1 MIPELAACIVFMRS
15 TGSAMIPG
23 HARAGGRPL
32 GRPRDQGRGRPPGC
46 RSARWPRRRSST
58 ARDPA
63 QALGPDGRP
72 AVSRR
77 APIWEDVPDEKWND
91 WRWQLSHRVND
102 LEEIEQVLNLT
113 DEERDGLSAQD
124 KFRVDITPYF
134 ISLIDPDDPNDP
146 IRRQVIPLGREQQA
160 FTAMMEDSLAE
171 DRHSPVPGLVH
182 RYPDRVLM
190 LVTTQCASY
199 CRYCTRSRI
208 VGDPTQNFNSRD
220 HEAQLEYLRR
230 TPQVRD
236 VLISGGDG
244 LTLAPKLFEKIL
256 RGLREIPHIEIIRIG
271 SRVPVFLPQR
281 IDDELCAMLEQ
292 YHPLWINLHF
302 NHPNEITPEVS
313 RAVDKLTKAG
323 LPVGNQSV
331 LLAGVNDCVHIQRSL
346 VHKLVENRIRP
357 YYLYQCDLVEGSG
370 HFRTPVGKGLE
381 IMEGLRGHTSGY
393 AVPTYVIDA
402 PGGGGKIPVMP
413 NYLIS
418 YSDHK
423 VVLRNYEGYITTYEE
438 PPTYNRHDE
447 SACSYCQH
455 AAVRARPVRRAR
467 PARGRADVDRA
478 EGLRGRPTR
487 AATPRRTGSR
497 TRRSGSRSASARS
510 RARRAGRC
518 ACSRARSRGGDAG
531 CRGGDAGSRR
541 RCRVPRSPS
550 GGRAAAGAPELRPR
564 RGAPPARRRADRVGP
579 RRAALGVL
587 RSRPPIFCPARP
599 VRPPRSAG
607 LIRAGAHE
615 R

>member
-1 MIPELAACIVFMRS
+1 MDAQEIKTAVAHQAA
-15 TGSAMIPG
+15 
-23 HARAGGRPL
+23 ARAAAEAPFVNL
-32 GRPRDQGRGRPPGC
+32 
-46 RSARWPRRRSST
+46 A
-58 ARDPA
+58 DPA
-63 QALGPDGRP
+63 RALGPDGRP

-77 APIWEDVPDEKWND
+77 APICEDVPDAQWND

-102 LEEIEQVLNLT
+102 L
-113 DEERDGLSAQD
+113 DGDRADPGPDRRGARGPVARRTSSGSTSRRTSSASST
-124 KFRVDITPYF
+124 RTI
-134 ISLIDPDDPNDP
+134 PNDP

-244 LTLAPKLFEKIL
+244 LTLAPEAV
-256 RGLREIPHIEIIRIG
+256 REDPARPARDPAHRDHPHRHRACRSSCRSASTTSCARCSRSTTRSG
-271 SRVPVFLPQR
+271 STSTST
-281 IDDELCAMLEQ
+281 
-292 YHPLWINLHF
+292 
-302 NHPNEITPEVS
+302 TPTRS
-313 RAVDKLTKAG
+313 RPRSRRAVDKLTRAG

-331 LLAGVNDCVHIQRSL
+331 LLAGVNDCVHIQRAL
-346 VHKLVENRIRP
+346 VHRLVANRIRP

-418 YSDHK
+418 LLGPQGRAAQ
-423 VVLRNYEGYITTYEE
+423 LRGLHHDLRGARDLRAA
-438 PPTYNRHDE
+438 RHGRRARTASTSARSPASRAS
-447 SACSYCQH
+447 SACS
-455 AAVRARPVRRAR
+455 RASGCGSSRRASR
-467 PARGRADVDRA
+467 RS
-478 EGLRGRPTR
+478 TR
-487 AATPRRTGSR
+487 AATPRRTASR
-497 TRRSGSRSASARS
+497 IRRKW
-510 RARRAGRC
+510 
-518 ACSRARSRGGDAG
+518 
-531 CRGGDAGSRR
+531 
-541 RCRVPRSPS
+541 VPF
-550 GGRAAAGAPELRPR
+550 GVGAIEGTAGAPLRVLEAGDRPGAGATALRPG
-564 RGAPPARRRADRVGP
+564 RGAAAARGRADRVGP
-579 RRAALGVL
+579 RGAALAVRSPAPAYRRAAVARRCPPDRGRRHGGRLARRRPVGVRGVHPDHPGRA
-587 RSRPPIFCPARP
+587 RSRTTASVSFDGPAGCEAP
-599 VRPPRSAG
+599 VVFAVSGP
-607 LIRAGAHE
+607 LRAG
-615 R
+615 

>member
-1 MIPELAACIVFMRS
+1 LDSPVQLAESDFIN
-15 TGSAMIPG
+15 
-23 HARAGGRPL
+23 
-32 GRPRDQGRGRPPGC
+32 Q
-46 RSARWPRRRSST
+46 
-58 ARDPA
+58 RDPA
-63 QALGPDGRP
+63 RRLGPDGKP

-77 APIWEDVPDEKWND
+77 APLWADVPDEKWND
-91 WRWQLSHRVND
+91 WRWQLSNRVNE
-102 LEEIEQVLNLT
+102 LHEVEQVLNLT
-113 DEERDGLSAQD
+113 DEEREGLGAPD

-134 ISLIDPDDPNDP
+134 LSLIDPDDPADP
-146 IRRQVIPLGREQQA
+146 IRRQVIPLGREQEA

-208 VGDPTQNFNSRD
+208 VGDPTQNFNSRE
-220 HEAQLEYLRR
+220 HEAQLDYLRR

-244 LTLAPKLFEKIL
+244 LTLAPKLFERII

-271 SRVPVFLPQR
+271 TRVPVFLPQR
-281 IDDELCAMLEQ
+281 VDDELCEMLGR
-292 YHPLWINLHF
+292 YHPIWMNLHF
-302 NHPNEITPEVS
+302 NHAQEITPEVA
-313 RAVDKLTKAG
+313 RAVDKLTRAG
-323 LPVGNQSV
+323 IPVGNQSV
-331 LLAGVNDCVHIQRSL
+331 LLAGVNDCVNIQREL
-346 VHKLVENRIRP
+346 VQRLVEIRVRP

-438 PPTYNRHDE
+438 PLEYKAHDKSRCAACQNTRPEPGQSGVHGLLQGERMWIEPTGFAEIHSRGNVEAHRLQQGDKWTPYGVGAIEGKVRPLPVLEAGAE
-447 SACSYCQH
+447 SDGSKQEYGPGEEP
-455 AAVRARPVRRAR
+455 RPR
-467 PARGRADVDRA
+467 
-478 EGLRGRPTR
+478 EGEP
-487 AATPRRTGSR
+487 TGSAH
-497 TRRSGSRSASARS
+497 G
-510 RARRAGRC
+510 
-518 ACSRARSRGGDAG
+518 
-531 CRGGDAGSRR
+531 
-541 RCRVPRSPS
+541 
-550 GGRAAAGAPELRPR
+550 EL
-564 RGAPPARRRADRVGP
+564 
-579 RRAALGVL
+579 L
-587 RSRPPIFCPARP
+587 
-599 VRPPRSAG
+599 
-607 LIRAGAHE
+607 
-615 R
+615 

>member
-1 MIPELAACIVFMRS
+1 MDANEIQAAAVQQAVAAAEAAPFVNR
-15 TGSAMIPG
+15 
-23 HARAGGRPL
+23 
-32 GRPRDQGRGRPPGC
+32 
-46 RSARWPRRRSST
+46 
-58 ARDPA
+58 RDPA
-63 QALGPDGRP
+63 RVLGPNGRP

-77 APIWEDVPDEKWND
+77 APIWADVPDEKWND
-91 WRWQLSHRVND
+91 WRWQLSNRVND
-102 LEEIEQVLNLT
+102 LEEIEQILELT
-113 DEERDGLSAQD
+113 DEEREGLSAVD

-134 ISLIDPDDPNDP
+134 ISLIDPHDPNDP
-146 IRRQVIPLGREQQA
+146 IRRQVIPLGREHVA
-160 FTAMMEDSLAE
+160 FTGMMEDSLAE

-208 VGDPTQNFNSRD
+208 VGDPTLNFNRKE
-220 HEAQLEYLRR
+220 HEAQLDYLRR

-244 LTLAPKLFEKIL
+244 LTLAPKLFESIL

-281 IDDELCAMLEQ
+281 IDDQLCEMLQQ

-313 RAVDKLTKAG
+313 RAVDRLTRTG

-331 LLAGVNDCVHIQRSL
+331 LLAGVNDCVHIQRAL

-438 PPTYNRHDE
+438 PPTYQQHDRA
-447 SACSYCQH
+447 ACVYCQH
-455 AAVRARPVRRAR
+455 ERSEPGQSGVLGLLEGERMWIEPKGFSEVHTRGNTEAHRLQDPAKWVPFGVGAIEGTASAPLLVLEAGAASLEAGAEAGSGASANGASGNGASGNGPSGNGPSGDPAPKVYGPGEEPRPRDGE
-467 PARGRADVDRA
+467 P
-478 EGLRGRPTR
+478 
-487 AATPRRTGSR
+487 TGSAH
-497 TRRSGSRSASARS
+497 G
-510 RARRAGRC
+510 
-518 ACSRARSRGGDAG
+518 
-531 CRGGDAGSRR
+531 
-541 RCRVPRSPS
+541 
-550 GGRAAAGAPELRPR
+550 EL
-564 RGAPPARRRADRVGP
+564 
-579 RRAALGVL
+579 L
-587 RSRPPIFCPARP
+587 
-599 VRPPRSAG
+599 
-607 LIRAGAHE
+607 
-615 R
+615 